1 MGVTD
6 VVWSHQSRKI
16 TRSLE
21 DNTVIKH
28 LYLYL
33 FYCHRLGLFLLT
45 KLFLSNQLLYWYL

>member
-33 FYCHRLGLFLLT
+33 CTFDVVGSVAATIDNH
-45 KLFLSNQLLYWYL
+45 LLYGVL